1 MTTTFHIQTRSFES
15 GESLIISDE
24 FHHRSDA
31 EQYMKGL
38 VHMLMT
44 KSNLSNLEELHT
56 WFNDDFIIEIVE
68 AEANEQIQTLA
79 YDEAESNIWRDFAR
93 VLEFMEH
100 TYSPDEEDSE
110 KEEVREKISEN
121 IFEM

>member
-1 MTTTFHIQTRSFES
+1 
-15 GESLIISDE
+15 
-24 FHHRSDA
+24 
-31 EQYMKGL
+31 MKGL